1 MSAQATTDV
10 NNTKT
15 RQEMQSIVDLTSD
28 INNHNNIVMLLA
40 FIIMRWKI
48 GYPYQSDVWT
58 ATHLN
63 IQQVSYIKL
72 HEKHYKR

>member
-40 FIIMRWKI
+40 FIIMR
-48 GYPYQSDVWT
+48 
-58 ATHLN
+58 
-63 IQQVSYIKL
+63 
-72 HEKHYKR
+72 